1 METIQTTLDYHEFK
15 IFCAKKFQIPL
26 EKLSDELI
34 EQIIYFANYNE
45 PNSITIEDLSENW
58 ESLYHENNW
67 LLEIGSKKIKINL
80 KIVTLETICIII
92 DYFYTD
98 GLLSYLIESSNLN
111 DSNIFILNSK
121 NGEVCNLNIIKTNKI
136 SNFKELEKRISNNK
150 CLYPSLNCSFMNQS
164 ICGITINDIKKN
176 IYLLKEKNIIFEKDN
191 TWQI

>member
-1 METIQTTLDYHEFK
+1 MEIIQRTLDYHEFK

-26 EKLSDELI
+26 EELSDDLI
-34 EQIIYFANYNE
+34 EQIICFVNYNE
-45 PNSITIEDLSENW
+45 PNSITIEDLSKNW

-80 KIVTLETICIII
+80 KVVTLETICIII
-92 DYFYTD
+92 DYFYTN
-98 GLLSYLIESSNLN
+98 GMLSLLIESSNLT

-121 NGEVCNLNIIKTNKI
+121 NGEVCNLNVIKTNKI
-136 SNFKELEKRISNNK
+136 SNFKELEEKISNKK
-150 CLYPSLNCSFMNQS
+150 CLSPSLNCAFMNQN

-176 IYLLKEKNIIFEKDN
+176 IYSLKEKNIIFEKDN